1 MGEYDNLL
9 NTGNEIVKEVNK
21 AISTGD
27 YSSLG
32 DTIRV
37 QVQDAVKKATE
48 NQGQNF
54 QGRASAP
61 RTVTYSSGKVVP
73 MRGRV
78 FSTPFFSSMAS
89 KSKGIGKII
98 AGSIGSFFFGTWG
111 LLFMLGALLN
121 VESTFIPFL
130 VFALLTALN
139 VFLISRGVKDNKL
152 AKAYKKYGNILG
164 NSEYFAVRDLAVAAG
179 EMSDSVLKN
188 IKNMMKKGFLPQ
200 ARLDSAETTVMLT
213 QRAYDRYLN
222 AEVDRQ
228 ERERRQR
235 QEEMQGSLQRNQ
247 TEQPADGGLS
257 GIMKEGNDYLN
268 QIRKINEAIPG
279 DEMSSKLYQL
289 ENIMSRI
296 FSQVEKQPECA
307 DDLRKFMNYY
317 LPTTT
322 KLLNAYVDLDKQ
334 PEVGNNIAQTKREI
348 EDAIDVINSAFENLL
363 DSLFQDMAWDISS
376 DISVMKTMMAQDGLT
391 EDGLRSALQN
401 SGSETPVAQ
410 TATAAQA
417 APMAAAQAAPASTM
431 QMETAMA
438 QAAQTAQAVAPAAQE
453 QTKVELKF

>member
-61 RTVTYSSGKVVP
+61 RSVTYSSGRVVP
-73 MRGRV
+73 MHGRA
-78 FSTPFFSSMAS
+78 FRTPFFASMVS

-98 AGSIGSFFFGTWG
+98 AGSIGSFFFGFPAVFCIIG
-111 LLFMLGALLN
+111 LMVDFKEAI
-121 VESTFIPFL
+121 IPFII
-130 VFALLTALN
+130 FSLLTALN
-139 VFLISRGVKDNKL
+139 LLFLRNGIKDNKL
-152 AKAYKKYGNILG
+152 AKEYKKYGNILG

-179 EMSDSVLKN
+179 EMSDSVLTN
-188 IKNMMKKGFLPQ
+188 IKNMMKRGFLPQ

-213 QRAYDRYLN
+213 QRAYERYLN

-228 ERERRQR
+228 ERERKQR
-235 QEEMQGSLQRNQ
+235 QEEMQGSLQKRQ
-247 TEQPADGGLS
+247 TDDKGLS
-257 GIMKEGNDYLN
+257 GIVREGNEYLN
-268 QIRKINEAIPG
+268 TIRKINEAIPG

-317 LPTTT
+317 LPTTI

-334 PEVGNNIAQTKREI
+334 PEVGNNISQTKREI

-391 EDGLRSALQN
+391 QDGLRSALQN
-401 SGSETPVAQ
+401 SAAEAPVAQ
-410 TATAAQA
+410 AATATQA
-417 APMAAAQAAPASTM
+417 APMAAAAAPVSSM
-431 QMETAMA
+431 QMDTAMA

-453 QTKVELKF
+453 QAKVELKF

>member
-27 YSSLG
+27 YSNLG

-37 QVQDAVKKATE
+37 QVQDAVRKATE

-54 QGRASAP
+54 QGRASAQ
-61 RTVTYSSGKVVP
+61 RTVTYSSGRVAP
-73 MRGRV
+73 MQGRV
-78 FSTPFFSSMAS
+78 YRTPFFSSMVS

-98 AGSIGSFFFGTWG
+98 AGAIGSFFFGFPTFF
-111 LLFMLGALLN
+111 LIFALIGDFAEAL
-121 VESTFIPFL
+121 VPFL
-130 VFALLTALN
+130 IFGILTALN
-139 VFLISRGVKDNKL
+139 ILLLRSGVKDNKL
-152 AKAYKKYGNILG
+152 AKEYKKYGNILG

-179 EMSDSVLKN
+179 EMSDSVLTN
-188 IKNMMKKGFLPQ
+188 IKNMMKRGFLPQ

-213 QRAYDRYLN
+213 QRAYERYLN

-228 ERERRQR
+228 ERERKQR
-235 QEEMQGSLQRNQ
+235 QEEMQGSLQKKQ
-247 TEQPADGGLS
+247 TEQTADN
-257 GIMKEGNDYLN
+257 GIPGIIREGNEYLN
-268 QIRKINEAIPG
+268 TIRKINEAIPG
-279 DEMSSKLYQL
+279 DEVSSKLYQL

-401 SGSETPVAQ
+401 SGSETRAAQ

-417 APMAAAQAAPASTM
+417 APVSSM